1 VHVVVNVDG
10 GARGN
15 PGPAAAAAVVST
27 PDGRVLDE
35 AAVTLGRATNNVAEY
50 RALLLGLERAAA
62 LGASELEI
70 VNDSELVARQIDGS
84 YKVKNADLRPLHEQA
99 KEALAR
105 FERWSIRSVPRAQN
119 AGADALVNQALDGA
133 GPDGGQPAEP
143 AGEAGRV
150 PVPAGEAGSVL
161 PPPHAGGTDY
171 STYLLIDDLLELQRP
186 LTPDAHDELL
196 FIVVHQAYELWFKLM
211 LHELVA
217 ARDDMLAARPH
228 VAAARLRRVVA
239 VERLLLEQLDVL
251 ETMGPE
257 GFLEFRDPL
266 APASGFQS
274 RQFRA
279 IEWLSGERGSWP
291 GEGDPPGG
299 PSLYEA
305 FSSGLELPSDRDERL
320 AALAQLYRD
329 HAGDPLRA
337 AWHDVAELLLD
348 HDERTG
354 RWRHHHALMAAREIG
369 TRPGTGG
376 SPGVEYLKR
385 RVDNRFFP
393 ELWDLRLAL

>member
-1 VHVVVNVDG
+1 VQVVVHVDG

-35 AAVTLGRATNNVAEY
+35 ASVALGTATNNVAEY
-50 RALLLGLERAAA
+50 RGLLLGLERAAA
-62 LGASELEI
+62 LGASEVDI
-70 VNDSELVARQIDGS
+70 VGDSELIARQVDGS
-84 YKVKNADLRPLHEQA
+84 YKVRNADLRPLYEQA
-99 KEALAR
+99 KAALDG
-105 FERWSIRSVPRAQN
+105 FERWSIRSVPRAEN
-119 AGADALVNQALDGA
+119 AAADALVNRALDGA
-133 GPDGGQPAEP
+133 GPA
-143 AGEAGRV
+143 AV
-150 PVPAGEAGSVL
+150 S
-161 PPPHAGGTDY
+161 AGGTDY
-171 STYLLIDDLLELQRP
+171 ASYLLIDDLLRLQRP
-186 LTPDAHDELL
+186 LTPGAHDELL

-217 ARDDMLAARPH
+217 ARDELAAGRPH
-228 VAAARLRRVVA
+228 VAAPRLRRVIA
-239 VERLLLEQLDVL
+239 VERLLLEQFNVL

-274 RQFRA
+274 RQFRE
-279 IEWLSGERGSWP
+279 IEWLSGDRDSWP
-291 GEGDPPGG
+291 GGAEPPAG

-305 FSSGLELPSDRDERL
+305 FCAGLDLPDDRDERL

-337 AWHDVAELLLD
+337 AWHDVAERLLD
-348 HDERTG
+348 HDERTA

-369 TRPGTGG
+369 TRTGTGG
-376 SPGVEYLKR
+376 SPGVEYLKS
-385 RVDNRFFP
+385 RVERRFFP
-393 ELWDLRLAL
+393 DLWDVRLAL